1 MSIVSPAN
9 RSNSN
14 FMIMIGAVV
23 IGAIGSLFYNVM
35 PVFLGSLQDSI
46 AFTNAQIG
54 LVASAFFLGFNVGS
68 ASSFF
73 WVRRIPI
80 RTASLVGTVVVLAL
94 LYLTTFATSF
104 AILATTIVALGT
116 VSGGLAVIGTT
127 VIADA
132 DNAAFWYGIKVAAES
147 ASGALL
153 LFILPVSLIPQF
165 GFSGTILG
173 MGLLIA
179 LTVPCLFY
187 LSAGRINQSPAPSSS
202 DASGLTESTASGGGL
217 SRWLVWLP
225 ISTMTLLCIG
235 GSAVWAFEE
244 RIAAQFGFDSAWV
257 GGVLGTSLVF
267 AVIGPIMSGYV
278 ANRVGLRIPYLL
290 GIAAMVT
297 GIFAIALSDDSTLL
311 YAFGACAFMMG
322 WGVALPSVFAKIAQ
336 LDPDGRHI
344 SLSIPALGVGTMIG
358 PTVAGL
364 LFIGDSVAPLQWASV
379 AMLGIS
385 LGIFWSAGQEKP
397 SRPSLT

>member
-1 MSIVSPAN
+1 MSSISPAS
-9 RSNSN
+9 RSNTHV
-14 FMIMIGAVV
+14 MLLVGAVV

-35 PVFLGSLQDSI
+35 PLFLGSLQDSI

-73 WVRRIPI
+73 WVRKIPV
-80 RTASLVGTVVVLAL
+80 RATSLAGTVVVLAL
-94 LYLTTFATSF
+94 LYLTTLAKSF
-104 AILATTIVALGT
+104 ALLEVVIVALGA

-132 DNAAFWYGIKVAAES
+132 EDAAFWYGVKVAAES

-153 LFILPVSLIPQF
+153 LFVLPASLIPQF

-173 MGLLIA
+173 MGLLIG
-179 LTVPCLFY
+179 LSVPCLFF
-187 LSAGRINQSPAPSSS
+187 LSAGRVNPSANVSSS
-202 DASGLTESTASGGGL
+202 DPAASLEAPGNI
-217 SRWLVWLP
+217 SRWAVWLP
-225 ISTMTLLCIG
+225 ISTMTVLCVG

-244 RIAAQFGFDSAWV
+244 RIAAQYGFDAAWV
-257 GGVLGTSLVF
+257 GGVLGTSLIF
-267 AVIGPIMSGYV
+267 AVIGPIVSGYV
-278 ANRVGLRIPYLL
+278 ANRVGLWLPYLF
-290 GIAAMVT
+290 GIAAMVL
-297 GIFAIALSDDSTLL
+297 GIFAIALSFNSAAL
-311 YAFGACAFMMG
+311 YAFGACSFMMG
-322 WGVALPSVFAKIAQ
+322 WGIALPSVFAKIAE

-364 LFIGDSVAPLQWASV
+364 LFIGSSVAPLQWASV

-385 LGIFWSAGQEKP
+385 LVIFWSAG
-397 SRPSLT
+397 RNGVGTLRHA